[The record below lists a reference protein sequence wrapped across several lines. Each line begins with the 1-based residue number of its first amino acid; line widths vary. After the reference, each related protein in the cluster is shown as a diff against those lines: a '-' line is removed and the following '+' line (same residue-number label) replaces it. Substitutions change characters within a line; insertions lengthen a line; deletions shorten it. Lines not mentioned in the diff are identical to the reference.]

1 MKKKYRLH
9 YKCVDGLKPTDRTRN
24 WLCLTMIEPNKDITT
39 LALDEDA
46 LENIMH
52 QCKDNAHRD
61 YIMGNI
67 HARINRRIQ
76 EGHHE
81 GSITVAV

>member
-1 MKKKYRLH
+1 MKKTYRLH
-9 YKCVDGLKPTDRTRN
+9 YACVDGHKPQDRTRN
-24 WLCLTMIEPNKDITT
+24 WLCLTMIEPNKNITT

-52 QCKDNAHRD
+52 HCKDNTQCGLVMD
-61 YIMGNI
+61 SIT
-67 HARINRRIQ
+67 ARITRRIQ
-76 EGHHE
+76 KGHHE